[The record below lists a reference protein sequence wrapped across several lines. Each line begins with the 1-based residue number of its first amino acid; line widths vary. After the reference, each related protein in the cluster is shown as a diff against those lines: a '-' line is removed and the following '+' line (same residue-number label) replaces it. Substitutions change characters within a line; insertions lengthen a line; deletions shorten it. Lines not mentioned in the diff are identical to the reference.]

1 MSNIVREDHD
11 ALNATLS
18 LTISP
23 ADYADTF
30 DKEIEKY
37 RKQAPV
43 KGFRAGKTPSQ
54 LIRKMYGRQILADIV
69 NKKVNEE
76 LDKFL
81 EHADIIGSPLPSD
94 SQEIFDLNPLAPA
107 TYTFKFDIGLQP
119 QFELQG
125 LDGSQPFDYY
135 IPEVAN
141 TEVTETWDRF
151 VQSHQTQEDAET
163 IEAGDFIKFMLF
175 EQSGEDDAENGISAS
190 SSVLFNDITE
200 ANQPLFLSKA
210 VGDSVI
216 VDDIFAFEKD
226 RTPEQ
231 VKKYLLQLPE
241 DHEGEINPRFR
252 LSITTIT
259 RSKRP
264 EINQELFDKIFGEG
278 TVSNEA
284 EALDRVREHLQNM
297 HAGQSDSIFFD
308 QVKNML
314 IERNELPLP
323 EAFIKR
329 WMLSNGSYQGEEEVE
344 SRYAAMAEDLRWSL
358 MLSKLSAH
366 FGVEV
371 TAEDLQQA
379 MEQDVL
385 RMFGGSRPAWLTDD
399 FIESFTQR
407 MMKDEETVKKKINE
421 VHFFKLVT
429 AMRNSLP
436 LNKCTV
442 PLEELNNRFDALVE
456 KDKQSGDVYP
466 DEEE

>member
-1 MSNIVREDHD
+1 MSNIIREDHD

-76 LDKFL
+76 LDKYL
-81 EHADIIGSPLPSD
+81 EQTDLIGSPLPSE
-94 SQEIFDLNPLAPA
+94 SQEMFDLNPLAPD

-119 QFELQG
+119 QFELKG
-125 LDGSQPFDYY
+125 LDSSQPFDYY
-135 IPEVAN
+135 APAVADA
-141 TEVTETWDRF
+141 EVTETWDRF
-151 VQSHQTQEDAET
+151 VQSHKTQEDAET
-163 IEAGDFIKFMLF
+163 IEEGDFIMFMLF
-175 EQSGEDDAENGISAS
+175 EQSEDEDAENGISS
-190 SSVLFNDITE
+190 TSSVLYADIAE
-200 ANQPLFLSKA
+200 EYQSKFLSKA
-210 VGDSVI
+210 VGDSVV
-216 VDDIFAFEKD
+216 VDNIFTFEKG

-241 DHEGEINPRFR
+241 DHEGDINPRFR
-252 LSITTIT
+252 LSITKIT
-259 RSKRP
+259 RAKLP
-264 EINQELFDKIFGEG
+264 EINQELYDKIFGEG

-308 QVKNML
+308 QVKNTL
-314 IERNELPLP
+314 VEQNDLPLP

-329 WMLSNGSYQGEEEVE
+329 WMLSSGKYQDEAEVE
-344 SRYAAMAEDLRWSL
+344 SHFAAVIEDLRWSL

-371 TAEDLQQA
+371 TAEDMRQA
-379 MEQDVL
+379 MEQDVI

-407 MMKDEETVKKKINE
+407 MMKDEETVKKKVNE

-436 LNKCTV
+436 LSKHVV
-442 PLEELNNRFDALVE
+442 PIEELNAKFDALVE
-456 KDKQSGDVYP
+456 KDKGSDDVYL
-466 DEEE
+466 DEE

>member
-1 MSNIVREDHD
+1 MSNIIREDHD

-54 LIRKMYGRQILADIV
+54 LIRKMYGRQILADLV

-76 LDKFL
+76 LDKYL
-81 EHADIIGSPLPSD
+81 EQTDIIGSPLPSD
-94 SQEIFDLNPLAPA
+94 SQEMFDLNPLAPD
-107 TYTFKFDIGLQP
+107 TYIFKFDIGLQP
-119 QFELQG
+119 QFELKG
-125 LDGSQPFDYY
+125 LDSGQPFDYY
-135 IPEVAN
+135 VPEVADA
-141 TEVTETWDRF
+141 EVTETWDRF

-163 IEAGDFIKFMLF
+163 VEAGDFIKFMLF
-175 EQSGEDDAENGISAS
+175 EQSEDEDAEDGVSAT
-190 SSVLFNDITE
+190 SSVLYADISE
-200 ANQPLFLSKA
+200 EYQSKFLSKA
-210 VGDSVI
+210 VGDSVF
-216 VDDIFAFEKD
+216 VDNIFAFEKD
-226 RTPEQ
+226 RTSEQ

-241 DHEGEINPRFR
+241 DHEGDINPRFR
-252 LSITTIT
+252 LSITKIT
-259 RSKRP
+259 RAKRP
-264 EINQELFDKIFGEG
+264 EINQELYDKIFGEG

-308 QVKNML
+308 QVKGML
-314 IERNELPLP
+314 VEQNDLPLP

-329 WMLSNGSYQGEEEVE
+329 WMLSSGKYQEEAEVE
-344 SRYAAMAEDLRWSL
+344 AQFAAVAEDLRWSL
-358 MLSKLSAH
+358 MLTKLTAH

-371 TAEDLQQA
+371 TAEDMRQA
-379 MEQDVL
+379 MEQDVI

-407 MMKDEETVKKKINE
+407 MMKDEETVKKKVNE
-421 VHFFKLVT
+421 VHFFKLVN

-436 LNKCTV
+436 LNKQIV
-442 PLEELNNRFDALVE
+442 PLEALNAKFDALVE
-456 KDKQSGDVYP
+456 KDKGSDDVYL
-466 DEEE
+466 DEE

>member
-1 MSNIVREDHD
+1 MSNIIREDHD

-76 LDKFL
+76 LDKYL
-81 EHADIIGSPLPSD
+81 EQTDIIGSPLPSD
-94 SQEIFDLNPLAPA
+94 SQEMFDLNPLAPD
-107 TYTFKFDIGLQP
+107 TYIFKFDIGLQP
-119 QFELQG
+119 QFELKG
-125 LDGSQPFDYY
+125 LDSGQPFDYY
-135 IPEVAN
+135 VPEVADA
-141 TEVTETWDRF
+141 EITETWDRF

-163 IEAGDFIKFMLF
+163 VEAGDFIKFMLF
-175 EQSGEDDAENGISAS
+175 EQSEDEDAEDGVSAT
-190 SSVLFNDITE
+190 SSVLYADIAE
-200 ANQPLFLSKA
+200 EYQPKFLSKA
-210 VGDSVI
+210 VGDSVF
-216 VDDIFAFEKD
+216 VDNIFAFEKD

-241 DHEGEINPRFR
+241 DFEGDINPRFR
-252 LSITTIT
+252 LSITKIT
-259 RSKRP
+259 RAKRP
-264 EINQELFDKIFGEG
+264 EINQELYDKIFGEG

-314 IERNELPLP
+314 VEQNNLPLP

-329 WMLSNGSYQGEEEVE
+329 WMLSSGKYQEEAEVE
-344 SRYAAMAEDLRWSL
+344 GQYAAVVEDLRWSL
-358 MLSKLSAH
+358 MLTKLTAH

-371 TAEDLQQA
+371 TAEDMRQA
-379 MEQDVL
+379 MEQDVI

-407 MMKDEETVKKKINE
+407 MMKDEETVKKKVNE

-436 LNKCTV
+436 LNKQIV
-442 PLEELNNRFDALVE
+442 PLEELNTKFDALVE
-456 KDKQSGDVYP
+456 KDKGSDDVYL
-466 DEEE
+466 DEE

>member
-1 MSNIVREDHD
+1 MSNIIREDHD

-18 LTISP
+18 LIISP

-76 LDKFL
+76 LDKYL
-81 EHADIIGSPLPSD
+81 EQTDIIGSPLPSE
-94 SQEIFDLNPLAPA
+94 SQEIFDLNPLASD
-107 TYTFKFDIGLQP
+107 TYTFKFEIGLQP
-119 QFELQG
+119 QFELKG
-125 LDGSQPFDYY
+125 LDSSQPFDYY
-135 IPEVAN
+135 VPAVADA
-141 TEVTETWDRF
+141 EVTETWDRF

-163 IEAGDFIKFMLF
+163 IEEGDLIGFMLF
-175 EQSGEDDAENGISAS
+175 EQSDEEDAEDGITAI
-190 SSVLFNDITE
+190 SSVLFADLAE
-200 ANQPLFLSKA
+200 EYQSKFLSKA

-216 VDDIFAFEKD
+216 VDNIFTFEKD

-241 DHEGEINPRFR
+241 DHEGDINPCFR
-252 LSITTIT
+252 LSITKIT
-259 RSKRP
+259 RVKRP
-264 EINQELFDKIFGEG
+264 DINQELYDKVFGEG

-284 EALDRVREHLQNM
+284 EAMARVREHLQNM

-308 QVKNML
+308 QVKSML
-314 IERNELPLP
+314 VEQNDLPLP

-329 WMLSNGSYQGEEEVE
+329 WMLSSGKYQEEAEVE
-344 SRYAAMAEDLRWSL
+344 RQYAAVIEDLRWSL

-371 TAEDLQQA
+371 TAEDMRQA
-379 MEQDVL
+379 MEQDVI

-407 MMKDEETVKKKINE
+407 MMKDEETVKKKVNE

-436 LNKCTV
+436 LNKHIV
-442 PLEELNNRFDALVE
+442 PLEELNAKFDALVE
-456 KDKQSGDVYP
+456 KDKGSDDVYL
-466 DEEE
+466 DEE

>member
-18 LTISP
+18 LSISP

-30 DKEIEKY
+30 EKEIEKY
-37 RKQAPV
+37 RKQAPM
-43 KGFRAGKTPSQ
+43 KGFRAGKTPVQ
-54 LIRKMYGRQILADIV
+54 LVRKMYGRQILADIV

-81 EHADIIGSPLPSD
+81 EHTDIIGSPLPAD
-94 SQEIFDLNPLAPA
+94 DQENIDLNPLDLS

-125 LDGSQPFDYY
+125 LNGDQSFDYY
-135 IPEVAN
+135 MPAVAE

-175 EQSGEDDAENGISAS
+175 EQSGEEDAESGISTD
-190 SSVLFNDITE
+190 SSVLYNDIAE
-200 ANQPLFLSKA
+200 AYQPLFLSKA

-216 VDDIFAFEKD
+216 VDDIFAFEKN

-241 DHEGEINPRFR
+241 DHEGDINPRFR
-252 LSITTIT
+252 LSITKVT
-259 RSKRP
+259 RAKRP
-264 EINQELFDKIFGEG
+264 EINQELYDKIFGEG
-278 TVSNEA
+278 TVSNET
-284 EALDRVREHLQNM
+284 EALERVREHLQNM

-308 QVKNML
+308 EVKNVL
-314 IERNELPLP
+314 IEKNVLPLP

-329 WMLSNGSYQGEEEVE
+329 WMRSNGQYQGDEEIE

-358 MLSKLSAH
+358 LLSKLTAAYN
-366 FGVEV
+366 VEV

-429 AMRNSLP
+429 TLRNSLT
-436 LNKCTV
+436 LNKQTI
-442 PLEELNNRFDALVE
+442 PLEELNSRFDALVE
-456 KDKQSGDVYP
+456 KDGQADDVYI
-466 DEEE
+466 DEAE

>member
-1 MSNIVREDHD
+1 MSNIIREDHD

-54 LIRKMYGRQILADIV
+54 LIRKMYGRQILADLV

-76 LDKFL
+76 LDKYL
-81 EHADIIGSPLPSD
+81 EQTDIIGSPLPSD
-94 SQEIFDLNPLAPA
+94 SQEMFDLNPLAPD
-107 TYTFKFDIGLQP
+107 TYIFKFDIGLQP
-119 QFELQG
+119 QFELKG
-125 LDGSQPFDYY
+125 LDSGQPFDYY
-135 IPEVAN
+135 VPEVADA
-141 TEVTETWDRF
+141 EVTETWDRF

-163 IEAGDFIKFMLF
+163 VEAGDFIKFMLF
-175 EQSGEDDAENGISAS
+175 EQSEDEDAEDGVSAT
-190 SSVLFNDITE
+190 SSVLYADISE
-200 ANQPLFLSKA
+200 EYQSKFLSKA
-210 VGDSVI
+210 VGDSVF
-216 VDDIFAFEKD
+216 VDNIFAFEKD
-226 RTPEQ
+226 RTSEQ

-241 DHEGEINPRFR
+241 DHEGDINPRFR
-252 LSITTIT
+252 LSITKIT
-259 RSKRP
+259 RAKRP
-264 EINQELFDKIFGEG
+264 EINQELYDKIFGEG

-308 QVKNML
+308 QVKGML
-314 IERNELPLP
+314 VDQNDLPLP

-329 WMLSNGSYQGEEEVE
+329 WMLSSGKYQEEAEVE
-344 SRYAAMAEDLRWSL
+344 AQFAAVAEDLRWSL
-358 MLSKLSAH
+358 MLTKLTAH

-371 TAEDLQQA
+371 TAEDMRQA
-379 MEQDVL
+379 MEQDVI

-407 MMKDEETVKKKINE
+407 MMKDEETVKKKVNE
-421 VHFFKLVT
+421 VHFFKLVN

-436 LNKCTV
+436 LNKQIV
-442 PLEELNNRFDALVE
+442 PLEALNAKFDALVE
-456 KDKQSGDVYP
+456 KDKGSDDVYL
-466 DEEE
+466 DEE

>member
-1 MSNIVREDHD
+1 MSNIIREDHD

-18 LTISP
+18 LTITP

-76 LDKFL
+76 LDSYL
-81 EHADIIGSPLPSD
+81 EHTDIIGSPLPSE
-94 SQEIFDLNPLAPA
+94 SQEMFDLNPLAPD

-119 QFELQG
+119 QFALQG
-125 LDGSQPFDYY
+125 LDGGQPFDYF
-135 IPEVAN
+135 IPAVAEA
-141 TEVTETWDRF
+141 EVTETWDRF

-163 IEAGDFIKFMLF
+163 IQGGDFIKFMLF
-175 EQSGEDDAENGISAS
+175 EQSNDEDAEDGISAD
-190 SSVLFNDITE
+190 SSVLYADIAE
-200 ANQPLFLSKA
+200 DYQSLFLSKA

-216 VDDIFAFEKD
+216 IDNIFLLEKD

-241 DHEGEINPRFR
+241 DFEGNVNPCFR
-252 LSITTIT
+252 LSITKIM
-259 RSKRP
+259 RSRRP

-314 IERNELPLP
+314 IEQNDLPLP

-329 WMLSNGSYQGEEEVE
+329 WMLSSGKYQEEAEVE
-344 SRYAAMAEDLRWSL
+344 NQYGAVVEDLRWSL
-358 MLSKLSAH
+358 MLSKLTAH

-371 TAEDLQQA
+371 TAEDMKQA
-379 MEQDVL
+379 MEQDVV
-385 RMFGGSRPAWLTDD
+385 RMFGGSRPPWLTDD

-436 LNKCTV
+436 LNKQIV
-442 PLEELNNRFDALVE
+442 PLEELNSKFDALVE
-456 KDKQSGDVYP
+456 KDKGSDDVYL
-466 DEEE
+466 DEE